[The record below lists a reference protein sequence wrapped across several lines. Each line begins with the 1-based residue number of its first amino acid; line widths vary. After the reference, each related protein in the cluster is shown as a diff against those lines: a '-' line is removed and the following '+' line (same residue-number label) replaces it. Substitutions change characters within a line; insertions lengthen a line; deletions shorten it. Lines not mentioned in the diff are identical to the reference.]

1 MIRKFFL
8 LFVVMLAF
16 SSSVPA
22 QEGPHFFDAI
32 VKVSAAIPDTARTA
46 KILGA
51 QREGSGVVI
60 DKKGHIL
67 TIGYLILEAD
77 RIEVEDKAG
86 KRFPATFV
94 GYDHHTG
101 FGLLRTLVPQG
112 LEPIEFGRSAT
123 ITEGELIMVASYEG
137 AATAR
142 GTRVISRK
150 DFAGYW
156 EYLLEDAIFT
166 WPTFDDYGGAAL
178 LDSSGRLL
186 GIGSILT
193 RVNLEGVGL
202 IPCNM
207 FVPIDR
213 LKPILK
219 DMITTGRSAESPR
232 PWLGLHAE
240 ETYGRVVIM
249 RVTDGSPADMAG
261 LQRGDIILGVKQ
273 KDVAGLADFYRKVW
287 AIGQAGVAV
296 PLLVLQG
303 TKIVR
308 IVVQSADRRQ
318 FLDMAPKARG
328 IRLDPLPQRWRYNTN
343 L

>member
-1 MIRKFFL
+1 MIRNL
-8 LFVVMLAF
+8 SLFIVLILAV
-16 SSSVPA
+16 SSSVA
-22 QEGPHFFDAI
+22 SQEDPTFFDAI
-32 VKVSAAIPDTARTA
+32 VKVSAAVPDTARTA
-46 KILGA
+46 KILGT

-86 KRFPATFV
+86 KRLPATFV

-101 FGLLRTLVPQG
+101 FGLIRTLVQQDI
-112 LEPIEFGRSAT
+112 EPIELGRSAS
-123 ITEGELIMVASYEG
+123 ISEGELIMVASHEG
-137 AATAR
+137 AATAQ

-150 DFAGYW
+150 EFAGYW
-156 EYLLEDAIFT
+156 EYLLENAIYT
-166 WPTFDDYGGAAL
+166 WPTFADYGGAAL
-178 LDSSGRLL
+178 LDSNGRLL

-193 RVNLEGVGL
+193 RFNMEGVGM

-207 FVPIDR
+207 FVPIDQ

-219 DMITTGRSAESPR
+219 DMIATGRSSEPPR
-232 PWLGLHAE
+232 PWLGLHVE
-240 ETYGRVVIM
+240 ESYGRVLIM
-249 RVTDGSPADMAG
+249 RVTDDSPADKAG
-261 LQRGDIILGVKQ
+261 LGRGDVILGVKQ

-287 AIGQAGVAV
+287 AVGQAGVAV
-296 PLLVLQG
+296 PLRVLQG
-303 TKIVR
+303 TKIVQ

-328 IRLDPLPQRWRYNTN
+328 IRMDLPPHRLHHNTN